1 VIRVGFFNP
10 SAQGHGRDRALQNQK
25 ITLKELSPSLRAF
38 IRKYPQVWTAHE
50 RLGVECARA
59 GPLTSK
65 EIQLIKIAVTGS
77 LMLETSFKTHVQK
90 AIRAKARRTEVEHT
104 IIQML
109 PIVGIG
115 RTMTAMKWYSE
126 ALHKSPK

>member
-1 VIRVGFFNP
+1 MQNERINP
-10 SAQGHGRDRALQNQK
+10 S
-25 ITLKELSPSLRAF
+25 ELPRSLRAF
-38 IRKYPQVWTAHE
+38 ARKYPEVWTAHE

-65 EIQLIKIAVTGS
+65 EIQLIKIAVTAS

-90 AIRAKARRTEVEHT
+90 AMRAKATRKEVEHT

-115 RTMTAMKWYSE
+115 RTMMAMKWYSE
-126 ALHKSPK
+126 ALQKSRK

>member
-1 VIRVGFFNP
+1 MP
-10 SAQGHGRDRALQNQK
+10 LQNQK
-25 ITLKELSPSLRAF
+25 VNLKDLPPSLRAF
-38 IRKYPQVWTAHE
+38 IGKYPEVWAAHE

-65 EIQLIKIAVTGS
+65 EIQLIKIAVTAS

-90 AIRAKARRTEVEHT
+90 AMRAKATRTEVEHT

-126 ALHKSPK
+126 ALRRSRK

>member
-1 VIRVGFFNP
+1 M
-10 SAQGHGRDRALQNQK
+10 QDRK
-25 ITLKELSPSLRAF
+25 INLKELPPSLRAF
-38 IRKYPQVWTAHE
+38 IRKYPEVWTAHE

-65 EIQLIKIAVTGS
+65 QIQLIKIAVTAS
-77 LMLETSFKTHVQK
+77 LRLETSFKTHVQK
-90 AIRAKARRTEVEHT
+90 AMRAKAKRTEIEHT

-115 RTMTAMKWYSE
+115 RTMMAMKWYNE
-126 ALHKSPK
+126 ASRKSRK

>member
-1 VIRVGFFNP
+1 LQNERINP
-10 SAQGHGRDRALQNQK
+10 S
-25 ITLKELSPSLRAF
+25 ELPRSLRAF
-38 IRKYPQVWTAHE
+38 VRKFPEVWTAHE

-65 EIQLIKIAVTGS
+65 EIQLIKIAVTAS

-90 AIRAKARRTEVEHT
+90 AMRAKATRKEVEHT

-115 RTMTAMKWYSE
+115 RTMTAMKWYNE
-126 ALHKSPK
+126 ALQKSRK

>member
-1 VIRVGFFNP
+1 MIRVGFFN
-10 SAQGHGRDRALQNQK
+10 SQTQASTRDSALQSQK
-25 ITLKELSPSLRAF
+25 INLKDLPPSLRSF
-38 IRKYPQVWTAHE
+38 IRKYPEVWTAHE

-65 EIQLIKIAVTGS
+65 EIQLIKIAVTAS
-77 LMLETSFKTHVQK
+77 LRLETPFKTHVQK
-90 AIRAKARRTEVEHT
+90 AIRAKATKGEVEHT

-115 RTMTAMKWYSE
+115 RTMIAMKWYSE
-126 ALHKSPK
+126 AMQKSRK

>member
-1 VIRVGFFNP
+1 LPNR
-10 SAQGHGRDRALQNQK
+10 K
-25 ITLKELSPSLRAF
+25 IKPKDLPPSLRAF
-38 IRKYPQVWTAHE
+38 IRKYPEVWTAHE

-65 EIQLIKIAVTGS
+65 EIQLIKIAVTGT

-90 AIRAKARRTEVEHT
+90 ALRAKATRTEIEHT

-115 RTMTAMKWYSE
+115 RTMMAMKWYNE
-126 ALHKSPK
+126 ASHKSRK